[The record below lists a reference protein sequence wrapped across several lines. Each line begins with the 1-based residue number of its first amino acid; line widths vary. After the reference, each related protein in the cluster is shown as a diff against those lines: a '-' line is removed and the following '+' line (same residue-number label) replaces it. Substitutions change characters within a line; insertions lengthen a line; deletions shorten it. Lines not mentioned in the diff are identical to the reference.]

1 MQEFPLCVID
11 KSLMVFNNFWS
22 LRSWDKLTTLEILHL
37 ALRNTPLSLQPLS
50 EVPVGQP
57 ELGEDADPGMTEV
70 EDARKRLAGL
80 KESVRRAEA
89 RTSRPP

>member
-1 MQEFPLCVID
+1 MQEFPFCVID

-57 ELGEDADPGMTEV
+57 ELGEDADPGMAEV
-70 EDARKRLAGL
+70 EDARNRVAGL
-80 KESVRRAEA
+80 KKL
-89 RTSRPP
+89 P